1 MDRRARNQWLA
12 DSGAAPAS
20 TTSPSPARATIHDD
34 PGRQPAARCGGDPV
48 ASPAP
53 SFPAG
58 AIDRSSARPSVPSPT
73 HTFRPACKSRRH
85 RQHSDATIRRAGPSS
100 VFAAIA
106 TTSTSSIPFLAA
118 KPPEHSHGSF
128 GSAATSVRESA
139 AFRRAWKTVRRERP
153 LRRRSF
159 PRQRPSRP
167 VDVRRAESR
176 HSSCRMFFA
185 T

>member
-12 DSGAAPAS
+12 DSGAAPVSAA
-20 TTSPSPARATIHDD
+20 SPSPARATIHDD
-34 PGRQPAARCGGDPV
+34 PGRQPAASCGKNPF

-58 AIDRSSARPSVPSPT
+58 AITRFSARRSVASSPA
-73 HTFRPACKSRRH
+73 HPFRRACKSRRH
-85 RQHSDATIRRAGPSS
+85 RQHADAAIRRAGPSS

-106 TTSTSSIPFLAA
+106 TASTASIPFLAA
-118 KPPEHSHGSF
+118 EPPEHSHGSF
-128 GSAATSVRESA
+128 GSTAKSIRESA
-139 AFRRAWKTVRRERP
+139 TFQRAWKTVRRRRP
-153 LRRRSF
+153 LRRKSF
-159 PRQRPSRP
+159 PRRPSRP
-167 VDVRRAESR
+167 VNVRRAESR